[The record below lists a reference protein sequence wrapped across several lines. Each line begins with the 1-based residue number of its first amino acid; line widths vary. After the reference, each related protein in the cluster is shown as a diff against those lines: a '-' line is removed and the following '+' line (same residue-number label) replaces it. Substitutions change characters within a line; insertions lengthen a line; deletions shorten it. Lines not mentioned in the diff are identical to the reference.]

1 MNSLK
6 MNKLNKQLLQ
16 EFRNELIRENSQRFV
31 LLLGIVIISQVI
43 YLPLEL
49 FHILESSLSNTL
61 SRIGVIL
68 ICSIFIAVI
77 FTLRKERENKNYLPA
92 LGLLISGIQFL
103 CLVVGC
109 YFVVYMFHSGI
120 FSFSSFLLVSFVVT
134 LTCVRNP
141 YFSCVIFAFF
151 IGLAVYLHIDVEP
164 VSRWSGEFLIAL
176 VFIILIFIGNILNYN
191 RHSTLFVREKEI
203 VEMNQT
209 LSIMSESD
217 ELTGIYNRRKLTEE
231 IERNMSLS
239 KRYNN
244 SFCLAILDLDHFKS
258 INDMH
263 GHNIGDAVLKELS
276 IQIKSMLRS
285 TDIFGRWGGEEFLLL
300 LPNSTINE
308 AYILMVRL
316 KSHIDHSEILPDIH
330 ISFSAGIS
338 CYQNE
343 TTYSE
348 LVNQAD
354 KALYTAKQSGRNRVV
369 MFPIEEQEQGI

>member
-16 EFRNELIRENSQRFV
+16 EFRNDLIRENSQRFV
-31 LLLGIVIISQVI
+31 LLLGIVIISQI
-43 YLPLEL
+43 IFLPLEL

-77 FTLRKERENKNYLPA
+77 FTLRKERKNKNYLPA

-141 YFSCVIFAFF
+141 YFSCLIFAFF
-151 IGLAVYLHIDVEP
+151 TGLTVYLHIDVEP

-191 RHSTLFVREKEI
+191 RHITLFLREKEI

-217 ELTGIYNRRKLTEE
+217 ELTSIYNRRKLTEE
-231 IERNMSLS
+231 IERNISLS
-239 KRYNN
+239 KRYNH
-244 SFCLAILDLDHFKS
+244 SFCLAILDLDHFKK
-258 INDMH
+258 INDLH
-263 GHNIGDAVLKELS
+263 GHNTGDTVLKEFS
-276 IQIKSMLRS
+276 NQIKSMLRS

-316 KSHIDHSEILPDIH
+316 KSHIDHTEILPDIH
-330 ISFSAGIS
+330 ITFSAGIS

-348 LVNQAD
+348 LVDQAD

>member
-6 MNKLNKQLLQ
+6 INKLNKQLLQ
-16 EFRNELIRENSQRFV
+16 EFRNKLIRENSQRFI
-31 LLLGIVIISQVI
+31 LLLSLVVISQLVF
-43 YLPLEL
+43 LLLEL
-49 FHILESSLSNTL
+49 FHILESNSSILF
-61 SRIGVIL
+61 SRIGVTLTCGVFIVIIL
-68 ICSIFIAVI
+68 A
-77 FTLRKERENKNYLPA
+77 LRDENKNKNHLPV

-120 FSFSSFLLVSFVVT
+120 YSFSSFLLVSFVVT

-164 VSRWSGEFLIAL
+164 VSRWAGEFLIAL
-176 VFIILIFIGNILNYN
+176 VFTILIFIGNILNYN
-191 RHSTLFVREKEI
+191 RHVTLFLREKEI
-203 VEMNQT
+203 TKMNQT

-217 ELTGIYNRRKLTEE
+217 ELTSIYNRRKLTEE
-231 IERNMSLS
+231 IERNISLS
-239 KRYNN
+239 KRYNH

-276 IQIKSMLRS
+276 SQIKSMLRS

-316 KSHIDHSEILPDIH
+316 KSHIDRSEILPDIH
-330 ISFSAGIS
+330 ITFSAGIS
-338 CYQNE
+338 FYQNE
-343 TTYSE
+343 ATYSE
-348 LVNQAD
+348 LVDQAD
-354 KALYTAKQSGRNRVV
+354 KALYAAKQSGRNRVV